1 MEHQN
6 DENLYIN
13 HAQDEKTPE
22 EPMADAMAF
31 SSSALKARRE
41 KEQQEAQRREA
52 ETEQQRQQEAQRRE
66 AETEQQRQQE
76 AQRRE
81 AEAEQQ
87 RQQEAQRRKAEA
99 EQQRQQEEQRRL
111 DSMKQQQ
118 EQLKKIEEERQ
129 QAEEEPEK
137 KPHKRSRQE
146 KNNLKK
152 LKKQDKL
159 RRKQAG
165 TVKEDDLYY
174 GLKLKSRQEYQ
185 KEYEETQSFK
195 PIRPEENGVSDKTG
209 TFSYL
214 FDKDDKGTSPEMT
227 QKLAQLHEKRRRRV
241 KKVAEE
247 TGVIGSDVA
256 KEDIYSITT
265 AISLKD
271 IRKEAAKKG
280 VHLQPKS
287 GEEQAPVKEPPQPQ
301 KEPRKEMVL
310 PVVQEPIERPAPP
323 AGSPV
328 TYRPSGTPVHI
339 VPLEDLLT
347 PVFNES
353 RKYPHVV
360 PQPVEE
366 LKEELEAPQKPA
378 VKETAAEEVQKP
390 AQPAA
395 EMPERPAAAV
405 QEPEV
410 PQKPVVEETAAEEVQ
425 KPAQPAAEMPERPAA
440 AVQEL
445 EAPQKPAVKET
456 AAEEVQKPAQPA
468 AEMPERPA
476 AAVQELE
483 APQKPA
489 VKETAAEEVQKPA
502 QPAAEMPE
510 RPAAAVQEPEVRRK
524 PAVEKAAAEEAPKPA
539 QPAAE
544 MPERPVVTM
553 QKPEVRRKPA
563 VEKAAAEEV
572 QKPAQPAAEMAER
585 PVVTMQK
592 PEVRRK
598 PAVEETAAEEVQK
611 PAQPAAEM
619 PERPV
624 VTMQNVPDRFA
635 DEEVPAEAVEEQ
647 DKLEIPVPSQ
657 KAPKRKIL
665 RRRQPIQEVPAKEQA
680 DAAQKNEDLNFDE
693 DEPLRLL
700 DNDSKEDELDD
711 YNEPEDAAAIFH
723 QLGGDMR
730 ELVLRLTVTGICGI
744 LELLFGVLGEFGLF
758 GMQPLNITAYLLC
771 SLIFMAVAV
780 GFCGTTI
787 FSGLKAL
794 AKLQA
799 NADSGI
805 AVASVVGLV
814 QGVSS
819 LFMQNIFAHGQLHLY
834 AVIVCGALFLNTL
847 GKFSLVRR
855 VNHNFHYITSPDKK
869 YAVEKFN
876 DHNIALQM
884 AEGVTIDTPQI
895 AYEHETGFFQ
905 HFLRLSYSD
914 DPSDHSS
921 QFLAPVLFCAS
932 LVLFL
937 VMLLFVQPKDVGS
950 ALTAFAA
957 ATCVS
962 VPLMNMLSVNLSLSY
977 LSRVASQ
984 CGGMV
989 VGFPAVQYFSNVNSV
1004 LIDAQDL
1011 FPRGS
1016 VMLNG
1021 IKTFRGKQMDD
1032 AIVDAAALLHA
1043 AGGPL
1048 CSLFGQVTQSR
1059 QDGMPK
1065 VENVQ
1070 YEDGM
1075 GISGWVGGRRV
1086 FIGNRRLMSAHNVTP
1101 PSEMLEAK
1109 YVKGGRQVVYL
1120 SVSGE
1125 LSAMFIVTYRADRH
1139 RTQELQR
1146 MENNG
1151 IAIIVR
1157 SNDANVTAPFL
1168 AALFHLDAHS
1178 IRVLP
1183 ERLGQVY
1190 EAAKKPARKANA
1202 LIATKGRPTTMM
1214 RLVTACVRQR
1224 ANISL
1229 AVVLQNVSAVLGF
1242 VLVAFLC
1249 CQKGMQQVSTLS
1261 MFIYEAFWCL
1271 AIWLVPKF
1279 RRP

>member
-445 EAPQKPAVKET
+445 EAPQ
-456 AAEEVQKPAQPA
+456 
-468 AEMPERPA
+468 
-476 AAVQELE
+476 
-483 APQKPA
+483 
-489 VKETAAEEVQKPA
+489 
-502 QPAAEMPE
+502 
-510 RPAAAVQEPEVRRK
+510 K